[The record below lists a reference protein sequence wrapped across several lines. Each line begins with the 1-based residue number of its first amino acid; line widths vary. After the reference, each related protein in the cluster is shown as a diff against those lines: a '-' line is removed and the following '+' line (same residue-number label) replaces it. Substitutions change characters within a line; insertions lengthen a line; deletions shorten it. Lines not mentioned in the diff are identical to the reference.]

1 MLKNLRTSFK
11 MTNQVVHLLSNFSPI
26 SLTEMDSVK
35 LMNRTDRKFSF
46 HLSKLPE
53 LLELINPF
61 YRVLEIENNRV
72 SKYKSL
78 YFDTPN
84 YNLYLD
90 HHNGRLNR
98 YKIRHRTYVES
109 NLGFLEVKFKNNKGR
124 TNKTRIKQQQH
135 DDLTPTPTQDFLNN
149 HQPLNQL
156 NLVPVIWVNY
166 SRITLVNLQH
176 GERLTIDI
184 GLEFIT
190 TQNQAK
196 YQNLVIAELKQDG
209 KKQSPFFDAVKK
221 LHLREGSISKY
232 CMGIALTCKNVKS
245 NNFKP
250 AIHYLNHINNQHVTT
265 NN

>member
-1 MLKNLRTSFK
+1 MI
-11 MTNQVVHLLSNFSPI
+11 NQVVHLLNTFSPI
-26 SLTEMDSVK
+26 SLSEMDSVK
-35 LMNRTDRKFSF
+35 LMNRTDRKFTF
-46 HLSKLPE
+46 HVSKLPE
-53 LLELINPF
+53 LLQHIKPF
-61 YRVLEIENNRV
+61 YQVLEIENNRI

-78 YFDTPN
+78 YYDTPS
-84 YNLYLD
+84 YNLYLN

-109 NLGFLEVKFKNNKGR
+109 KLGFLEVKFKNNKGR
-124 TNKTRIKQQQH
+124 TNKTRIKQQQY
-135 DDLTPTPTQDFLNN
+135 DDLTHPQTQAFLNN

-156 NLVPVIWVNY
+156 NLIPVIWVNY
-166 SRITLVNLQH
+166 SRITLVNLLN
-176 GERLTIDI
+176 GERLTLDI

-190 TQNQAK
+190 NKNQAN

-209 KKQSPFFDAVKK
+209 KKHSPFFDAAKN

-232 CMGIALTCKNVKS
+232 CMGIALTCKNIKS